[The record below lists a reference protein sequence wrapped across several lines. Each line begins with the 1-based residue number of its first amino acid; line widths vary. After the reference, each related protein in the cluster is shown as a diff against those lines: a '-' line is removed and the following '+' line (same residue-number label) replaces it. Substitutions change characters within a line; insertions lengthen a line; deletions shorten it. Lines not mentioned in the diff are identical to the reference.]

1 MYTIYMYFAEI
12 AKVFKQ
18 SIIHYTNKLWYS
30 SIFFNIYYKFKMV
43 IYAVYI
49 IILPYIYIYIY
60 MKVFYDKYSNT
71 LTEPLYKSPM
81 S

>member
-1 MYTIYMYFAEI
+1 
-12 AKVFKQ
+12 
-18 SIIHYTNKLWYS
+18 
-30 SIFFNIYYKFKMV
+30 MV